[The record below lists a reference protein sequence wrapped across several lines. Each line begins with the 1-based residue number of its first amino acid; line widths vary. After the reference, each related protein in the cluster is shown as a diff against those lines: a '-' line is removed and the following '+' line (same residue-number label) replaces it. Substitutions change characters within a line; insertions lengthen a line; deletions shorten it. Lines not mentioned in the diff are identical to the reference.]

1 MTPSAWLAVARALF
15 IALGLPLGLGFAWWS
30 GRQTGIAAGQAACAE
45 SKADQYRQQLDQSG
59 AQIKAAQQTSTALFQ
74 RLDQHA
80 RADRATT
87 QDLRDALAKTASERA
102 ACRFP
107 ADVMQQLSAA
117 RQRAE
122 AAITGGLGAA
132 VPAAGSA
139 E

>member
-1 MTPSAWLAVARALF
+1 MNLRAWLAIAVALL
-15 IALGLPLGLGFAWWS
+15 LGLAFAWWS
-30 GRQTGIAAGQAACAE
+30 GRQAGFAAGQVTCAE
-45 SKADQYRQQLDQSG
+45 SQVDQYRQLLNQSG
-59 AQIKAAQQTSTALFQ
+59 AQIKAAQQASTALFQ
-74 RLDQHA
+74 RLDERA

-107 ADVMQQLSAA
+107 ADVMQRLSAA

-122 AAITGGLGAA
+122 AAIAGGLGAA
-132 VPAAGSA
+132 VPATAGS